1 LLANLSV
8 THFIWM
14 FTISFSWWCESGSN
28 ITISLNLLRSSGLKC
43 LRTYTNKHVFMS
55 ANQHVA

>member
-1 LLANLSV
+1 V

-43 LRTYTNKHVFMS
+43 LRTYTTKHVS
-55 ANQHVA
+55 TLANQHVA